1 MKKYI
6 VLLVI
11 CLTAVLTLAACNVKS
26 TQNTEDEP
34 GMKNN
39 KNDTSE
45 VSGGKVDNSYN
56 APTKIES
63 KNIESFKTYFY
74 LWDQYDEASEGS
86 YSFAIDK
93 NDGGEYILS
102 EDAHCNISVT
112 IDKSVLNSLQKI
124 IDDNSLILNN
134 GMDEHTEGLP
144 VEFAPCMFSATY
156 DSGEQ
161 LYFSMDNDPEAK
173 WAKDVKELFKEEFI
187 RQGHDELLPPVE
199 DTTLIRFDME
209 YKDENVSIGYTTI
222 FTEEDTEDISYHYLT
237 GVYSADTG
245 ECISEV
251 IQTIPDNFYEDL
263 SALLTDLRLQTYQ
276 NEEISSLNNS
286 QDEKYASFCMEMQS
300 GAQINAYYSG
310 EEAEELTK
318 ALETVKEYIDG
329 QLAE

>member
-1 MKKYI
+1 MHKSD
-6 VLLVI
+6 VLF
-11 CLTAVLTLAACNVKS
+11 C
-26 TQNTEDEP
+26 
-34 GMKNN
+34 
-39 KNDTSE
+39 
-45 VSGGKVDNSYN
+45 
-56 APTKIES
+56 
-63 KNIESFKTYFY
+63 
-74 LWDQYDEASEGS
+74 
-86 YSFAIDK
+86 
-93 NDGGEYILS
+93 
-102 EDAHCNISVT
+102 H
-112 IDKSVLNSLQKI
+112 
-124 IDDNSLILNN
+124 
-134 GMDEHTEGLP
+134 
-144 VEFAPCMFSATY
+144 
-156 DSGEQ
+156 
-161 LYFSMDNDPEAK
+161 
-173 WAKDVKELFKEEFI
+173 
-187 RQGHDELLPPVE
+187 
-199 DTTLIRFDME
+199 
-209 YKDENVSIGYTTI
+209 ENVSIGYATI